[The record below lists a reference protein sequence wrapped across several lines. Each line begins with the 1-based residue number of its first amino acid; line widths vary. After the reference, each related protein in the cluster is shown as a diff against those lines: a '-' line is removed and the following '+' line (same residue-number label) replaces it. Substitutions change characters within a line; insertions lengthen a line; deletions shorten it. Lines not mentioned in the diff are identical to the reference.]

1 MIISYP
7 SKQINCSI
15 SPFWIKLRSMVLL
28 RLNNN
33 SILRELGFVFDGIGL
48 EPVIRIPDA
57 ATREYICWLHR
68 SVTIDEE

>member
-1 MIISYP
+1 
-7 SKQINCSI
+7 
-15 SPFWIKLRSMVLL
+15 MVLL

-33 SILRELGFVFDGIGL
+33 SILRELEFVFDGIEL